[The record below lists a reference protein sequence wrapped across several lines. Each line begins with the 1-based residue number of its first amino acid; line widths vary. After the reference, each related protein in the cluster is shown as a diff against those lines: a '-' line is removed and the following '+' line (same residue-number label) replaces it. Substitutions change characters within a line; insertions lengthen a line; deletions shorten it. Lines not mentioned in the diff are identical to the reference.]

1 MGYHRYDMPLYW
13 IELFH
18 TNPGCLCFSELF
30 KICESSVLIY
40 LSVQNCF
47 SCPVID
53 NGESLKFNSKFESG
67 NLRKAIQVRK
77 YVQNKHFCCCMN
89 VLFIKWRSCFLFF
102 HSVYCLFLLAGLS
115 MTWSWTLISI
125 VITITSGSISRWAIC
140 VPEFVIDSI

>member
-1 MGYHRYDMPLYW
+1 M
-13 IELFH
+13 
-18 TNPGCLCFSELF
+18 TCLCTAFKINQIYCFIQTQAVFELF

-40 LSVQNCF
+40 LSFQNCF

-77 YVQNKHFCCCMN
+77 YVQNKHFFVVRFIN
-89 VLFIKWRSCFLFF
+89 VLFIKRRSCFLFF
-102 HSVYCLFLLAGLS
+102 HSVYCLFLSAGLS
-115 MTWSWTLISI
+115 TTWSWTPISI

-140 VPEFVIDSI
+140 VLEFVIDSI